1 VTIKIAHKANQR
13 VLGNMRLA
21 KSLLSDICCV
31 HKLPL
36 YIVRYMT
43 AESDYFVLGVFC
55 PCLSD
60 TGIRGSNRNMFSH
73 THVYI

>member
-1 VTIKIAHKANQR
+1 
-13 VLGNMRLA
+13 
-21 KSLLSDICCV
+21 
-31 HKLPL
+31 
-36 YIVRYMT
+36 MT

-73 THVYI
+73 THVYIWAPFLYLCCLVLVQDLGRPTPCRRSPTYRPLLG